1 VDLSEDLLKKPPSP
15 SPSPWLSSPS
25 PSPAKVDLSPKSGLK
40 YYKSVPDCMSQVT
53 KRSTKFGQD
62 TWTFEKK
69 LTGQTH
75 SVAGQ
80 GDRSAMYLAGNDL
93 LVSLDLL
100 VSVERRKTS
109 SHLIDED
116 AERPP
121 VYRIIVTLEWQT
133 DRHTNG
139 VKKCLC
145 AQHVHR
151 PSVLWHC
158 WFGHVTRKTVSE
170 MTYNVSSGTLNST
183 IPYPARTVVTSAT
196 CTGRWMLFIVTFHC
210 LT

>member
-1 VDLSEDLLKKPPSP
+1 MDLSEDLLKKPPSP

-139 VKKCLC
+139 VKN
-145 AQHVHR
+145 ASV
-151 PSVLWHC
+151 PSMYIVLQC
-158 WFGHVTRKTVSE
+158 YDTVGLVMWPVKPSPKWPI
-170 MTYNVSSGTLNST
+170 MCRV
-183 IPYPARTVVTSAT
+183 
-196 CTGRWMLFIVTFHC
+196 GR
-210 LT
+210 